1 MSKPGPLVGQQ
12 RWVSCAG
19 GGAGVT
25 EEERCGE
32 RLQIRPLILRLSSF
46 CCERPQP
53 APPDKRNEPQTPQF
67 RHLLEGKLGPDDVL
81 PACPSPRAPHSVQA
95 HTCPGLWVVVVAGV
109 EVGQRRG
116 RFLDQLFSSEHT
128 FALQSAA
135 APAAVPWTHIWHPW
149 ERNSPNLSHKPRLQ
163 AAASSRQLTPAFPH
177 KRKGSFCLG
186 WYLLPK

>member
-1 MSKPGPLVGQQ
+1 MTVCLPVWAPEWTGEQTRAPRGAAALGVM
-12 RWVSCAG
+12 CG

-25 EEERCGE
+25 EEERCGA

-116 RFLDQLFSSEHT
+116 RFLDQLFSSEHME
-128 FALQSAA
+128 FL
-135 APAAVPWTHIWHPW
+135 
-149 ERNSPNLSHKPRLQ
+149 PRLLC
-163 AAASSRQLTPAFPH
+163 SR
-177 KRKGSFCLG
+177 
-186 WYLLPK
+186 LLPRPLSPGHTYGIHGRETPPT